1 MEGTSFRAGGGCI
14 RRTPAPFTALCYD
27 NQELECAMPGLRVSI
42 IRFVDEHQP
51 GFVECEFTDAN
62 GTVHTLVDKVPVFSL
77 EDLWN
82 DSVYPQPGFARC
94 EVLARSQDSRGQL
107 ARVTIAKPDGLES
120 MNGLSEFVVLESQL
134 SE

>member
-1 MEGTSFRAGGGCI
+1 MSAIES
-14 RRTPAPFTALCYD
+14 
-27 NQELECAMPGLRVSI
+27 
-42 IRFVDEHQP
+42 

-62 GTVHTLVDKVPVFSL
+62 GTVHTLVDKVLVFSL

-94 EVLARSQDSRGQL
+94 EVLARSQDSRGHKL

-120 MNGLSEFVVLESQL
+120 MSGLSEFVVLESQI